1 MAQQIVSIGTAA
13 NDGSGDPVRTAGIKI
28 NANFTEL
35 YAAIAASG
43 ASWKSPV
50 RFKTTANVDL
60 AGGGLVNGTIHDGVT
75 AVTGDRALVGSNT
88 AGAENGIYV
97 VPASGAAVRTAD
109 ADAGVELLNAA
120 VLVSEGTANADKLFV
135 CTTNAPITLGTT
147 ALVFADMTPGSITA
161 ASTAEQL
168 TGTDSTKAATP
179 DSVSALWEQGSDVA
193 SAAIVA
199 LGEGGYFAIT
209 GTTAITDIDFATDKA
224 GRKAWVKF
232 AGVLTLTNGATLI
245 LPTGANIVT
254 VAGDTACFVSEGAD
268 VVRCVAYTRASGAPL
283 VGGSG
288 GVAWNLQWSPYNNE
302 PPTTNFATL
311 DTRNNH
317 PCLDF
322 DTTTQE
328 AAVFSGTLPAN
339 YSGAGVTISL
349 WVALTSATSGTVGFD
364 VAFERMD
371 ASSLDIDADSF
382 GAVGT
387 VTAVTVP
394 GTSGQI
400 LKLSVNVSN
409 GANMDSTA
417 AGEMFRLQVRRDVAN
432 DTAAGDAELLRV
444 MLVSQ

>member
-1 MAQQIVSIGTAA
+1 MAQQTVNIGTAA
-13 NDGSGDPVRTAGIKI
+13 NDGTGDPVRTAGTKI

-50 RFKTTANVDL
+50 RVASTADGTL
-60 AGGGLVNGTIHDGVT
+60 ATAFENGDTIDGVVL
-75 AVTGDRALVGSNT
+75 VTGDRILLRNQT
-88 AGAENGIYV
+88 AAAENGIYV
-97 VPASGAAVRTAD
+97 VAASGAPARSAD
-109 ADAGVELLNAA
+109 ADSGVELVNAA
-120 VLVSEGTANADKLFV
+120 VLVSEGTTGADKLWV

-147 ALVFADMTPGSITA
+147 PLTWADITPGSIITA
-161 ASTAEQL
+161 SATEQL
-168 TGTDSTKAATP
+168 TGTDSAKASTP
-179 DSVSALWEQGSDVA
+179 DSVAALWEQGADVA
-193 SAAIVA
+193 SAATVS

-209 GTTAITDIDFATDKA
+209 GTTTITDIDFAIDKA
-224 GRKAWVKF
+224 GRKAWVRF
-232 AGVLTLTNGATLI
+232 AGALTLTNGANLI

-254 VAGDTACFVSEGAD
+254 VAGDAACFVSEGAD

-288 GVAWNLQWSPYNNE
+288 GVAWNLQWSPYDNE

-328 AAVFSGTLPAN
+328 GAVFSGTLPAN

-349 WVALTSATSGTVGFD
+349 WVALTSATSGTVGYD

-382 GAVGT
+382 GAVAT
-387 VTAVTVP
+387 VAAVTVP
-394 GTSGQI
+394 GTSGQL

-417 AGEMFRLQVRRDVAN
+417 AGEMFRLRIRRDVAN
-432 DTAAGDAELLRV
+432 DTAVGDAELLRV
-444 MLVSQ
+444 MMVSQ